1 MYFNSQHKLMYH
13 ALSTGRDDFK
23 KMTREILTISENL
36 NKGTDLITNGNRT
49 ECGPIRSEIIPVIT
63 KSMQYGT
70 FFVLFLCDPLMC
82 NLQSGFSK
90 LQMLITYYITIN
102 FLQA

>member
-13 ALSTGRDDFK
+13 ALSTGRDDFQ

-49 ECGPIRSEIIPVIT
+49 ECGRIRSEIIPAIT
-63 KSMQYGT
+63 KSDDRAARIR
-70 FFVLFLCDPLMC
+70 FVYNEYAYRP
-82 NLQSGFSK
+82 NWTTRS
-90 LQMLITYYITIN
+90 LITN
-102 FLQA
+102 